1 MAVNEARAA
10 LIDRDHAPQSYGT
23 TANNVSNGNNPAY
36 VVNRNLWSYVTFSW
50 IQPLLRTGKLR
61 PLKEEDLP
69 DFNAANS
76 ARSASGVMLP
86 FWCKLADYH
95 RATASGLPQQPPNF
109 AWTLARHF
117 MPRILLALVLDL
129 LVVATSTLMPL
140 LISEVIAVLDP
151 TADHSRLR
159 FSSAYEYAVA
169 YFVMTL
175 LSIICTYTRDA
186 VLLDIKIKTRSILI
200 GEVFRKTF
208 RLTLGARAS
217 TSTGQINSF
226 VDSDVTKIAELPNR
240 LITVSTASLQIVLA
254 IYFLARELGMSTWI
268 TAGVYVGMGF
278 GTTWLTQFRM
288 RAEESYMSFLDQ
300 RITLL
305 RELIQSIRSLKME
318 AAEKVAARA
327 INAVRDSQL
336 HVLVSLL
343 RWEAVVL
350 LFLIIQQDAIP
361 TIAITAFYIFGGKLT
376 ASSAFTVLAFLSA
389 LQDTSSDMENVSME
403 IAAAV
408 PSIQRLSAFLIKPEE
423 TGKHITHRIKQDD
436 AAAAAIRMDAA
447 TFSYNPPL
455 GLGHGEAGSAQQF
468 KLSELSLSLPRGS
481 FVVCVGVVGS
491 GKSTF
496 LSSLVGSV
504 SLVSGGATVNGSI
517 AYCSQVPWIISG
529 TIENNIKGFAGTA
542 SDRAVKKAVDATC
555 LDQDLALLPQ
565 GLQTRIGERGIT
577 LSGGQKSRVALARA
591 IASDPDIYI
600 LDEPLGALDAHVGR
614 TILEQTLFK
623 RLRGKTIVLATHQ
636 LHVACKADIVLV
648 FENGRIVEQGSVFD
662 LKATPSGIFASLV
675 ASLPDDT
682 DDQAQEDQ
690 AQQDVALRSVEDDT
704 LGALAAFETSQ
715 VVAED
720 RRVGVVK
727 ASVYKSY
734 FKAAGSM
741 VILPLVLFP
750 LAVAADALAQ
760 ISLVVW
766 SSDGFGWSDGQ
777 YFALFGSLGLFR
789 SVFALLTA
797 ASIFITCYRASTS
810 YHKRALDGLVGAPV
824 HWYDH
829 QPVGRILNRM
839 GADIEILDVEFPPR
853 LEGLSAN
860 ATGLGGSII
869 VLVFGSPYMLL
880 LFAAMS
886 VPAVLAFRYFQA
898 SYRELKRLS
907 SLLQSPLSAHVS
919 ESLDGLATIMIYE
932 WVDAFV
938 ARQEETVDLANKAT
952 LLLASAQ
959 SWVFFRLRLLSSL
972 IILTTLLL
980 AGAGF
985 ITANTT
991 GLLLV
996 ASIAFPSLLNSTL
1009 FLLCNAEASFNAVE
1023 RLDHYANLPKERAQG
1038 PSKVSYDWPTAGAI
1052 SFEDVS
1058 IAYGNSAPVIKNL
1071 TLEIRAGEH
1080 IGLVGRTGAGKSTLA
1095 AALFRLMELSSGR
1108 IRIDGQD
1115 IADVDLGILRT
1126 RLMIIPQEPLV
1137 STGSYRSNLDRD
1149 DSYAESAI
1157 WHALDVIGM
1166 KEYVSAHDLKLDAP
1180 VTGDS
1185 LSCGQRQ
1192 LLVMAKALLRK
1203 DLRVLILDE
1212 STAAV
1217 DEEAD
1222 SRIGALIKDH
1232 FKDTTVICVAHR
1244 LTTVA
1249 ALDRVAV
1256 MSEGELVEC
1265 GAPHELLTSAGP
1277 SLFADLVNCTG
1288 PSHAAVIRE
1297 ISAQNHLTTNR
1308 R

>member
-1 MAVNEARAA
+1 MAPR
-10 LIDRDHAPQSYGT
+10 LTHYQ
-23 TANNVSNGNNPAY
+23 PA
-36 VVNRNLWSYVTFSW
+36 
-50 IQPLLRTGKLR
+50 
-61 PLKEEDLP
+61 
-69 DFNAANS
+69 
-76 ARSASGVMLP
+76 
-86 FWCKLADYH
+86 CH
-95 RATASGLPQQPPNF
+95 RK
-109 AWTLARHF
+109 
-117 MPRILLALVLDL
+117 
-129 LVVATSTLMPL
+129 
-140 LISEVIAVLDP
+140 VIAVLDP

-159 FSSAYEYAVA
+159 FSSAYEYAVT
-169 YFVMTL
+169 YFAMTL

-186 VLLDIKIKTRSILI
+186 VLLDIKIETRSILI

-208 RLTLGARAS
+208 RLTLGARAT

-226 VDSDVTKIAELPNR
+226 VDSDITKVSELPNR
-240 LITVSTASLQIVLA
+240 VITILTAALQIVLA
-254 IYFLARELGMSTWI
+254 MYFLAKELGISTWI
-268 TAGVYVGMGF
+268 TAGVYIGMGF
-278 GTTWLTQFRM
+278 GTTWLTQYRM
-288 RAEESYMSFLDQ
+288 QAEDSYMSFLDQ
-300 RITLL
+300 RTTLL
-305 RELIQSIRSLKME
+305 RELIQNIRSLKLE
-318 AAEKVAARA
+318 AAEKVVGRA
-327 INAVRDSQL
+327 ITAVRDSQL
-336 HVLVSLL
+336 HVLISLL
-343 RWEAVVL
+343 RWEAIVL

-361 TIAITAFYIFGGKLT
+361 TIAITAFYLFGGKLT

-389 LQDTSSDMENVSME
+389 LQDPSSDMENVSME

-423 TGKHITHRIKQDD
+423 TGEHITYRTKQKD
-436 AAAAAIRMDAA
+436 AAAAAIRMEAA
-447 TFSYNPPL
+447 TFSYDPAS
-455 GLGHGEAGSAQQF
+455 GLDHEEAGPTQQL
-468 KLSELSLSLPRGS
+468 KLSKLSLSIPRGS
-481 FVVCVGVVGS
+481 FVACVGVVGS

-504 SLVSGGATVNGSI
+504 SLVSGVATINGSI

-542 SDRAVKKAVDATC
+542 SDRAVKKAIDATC
-555 LDQDLALLPQ
+555 LDLDLALLPQ
-565 GLQTRIGERGIT
+565 GLQTRIGERGII

-591 IASDPDIYI
+591 IACDPDIYI

-614 TILEQTLFK
+614 IILEQTLFK
-623 RLRGKTIVLATHQ
+623 QLQGKTIVLATHQ

-648 FENGRIVEQGSVFD
+648 FENGRIVEQGSVSD
-662 LKATPSGIFASLV
+662 LKATPGGIFANMV
-675 ASLPDDT
+675 ASLPQDSEY
-682 DDQAQEDQ
+682 QAQEDQ
-690 AQQDVALRSVEDDT
+690 AQQDIALQSVEDDT

-741 VILPLVLFP
+741 VILPLALFP

-766 SSDGFGWSDGQ
+766 SSDAFGWSDGQ
-777 YFALFGSLGLFR
+777 YFAVFGSLGLMR

-797 ASIFITCYRASTS
+797 ASFFITCYRASTS
-810 YHKRALDGLVGAPV
+810 YHKRALDGLVSAPV

-839 GADIEILDVEFPPR
+839 GADVEMLDVDFPPL
-853 LEGLSAN
+853 LENLSAN

-886 VPAVLAFRYFQA
+886 IPAALAFRYFQA

-907 SLLQSPLSAHVS
+907 SLLQSPLSALVS
-919 ESLDGLATIMIYE
+919 ESLDGLSTIMIYE
-932 WVDAFV
+932 WVNAFV

-952 LLLASAQ
+952 LLLASAR

-972 IILTTLLL
+972 IILATLLL

-985 ITANTT
+985 ISANAT

-996 ASIAFPSLLNSTL
+996 ASIAIPSLLNSTL
-1009 FLLCNAEASFNAVE
+1009 FLLCNTEASFNAVE
-1023 RLDHYANLPKERAQG
+1023 RLDHYANCLPKEKAQG
-1038 PSKVSYDWPTAGAI
+1038 RSKVSYDWPTAGAI
-1052 SFEDVS
+1052 SLEDVS
-1058 IAYGNSAPVIKNL
+1058 IAYGNNAPVIKNL

-1095 AALFRLMELSSGR
+1095 AAMFRLMELSSGR

-1115 IADVDLGILRT
+1115 IADVDLEILRT

-1137 STGSYRSNLDRD
+1137 STGSYRSNLDRN

-1157 WHALDVIGM
+1157 WHALDVVGM
-1166 KEYVSAHDLKLDAP
+1166 KEYVAAHDLKLDAP

-1203 DLRVLILDE
+1203 DLKVLILDE

-1249 ALDRVAV
+1249 PLDRVAV
-1256 MSEGELVEC
+1256 MSEGKLVEC
-1265 GAPHELLTSAGP
+1265 GAPHELLTSAEP
-1277 SLFADLVNCTG
+1277 SLFADLVDCTG
-1288 PSHAAVIRE
+1288 PFQAAVIRE